1 MMSTKAPRS
10 RLAGFLGRLCRAEQ
24 GLSVVEFALILPL
37 FLSAGM
43 MGVEVAQMSLINM
56 RVSDIASAVADNASR
71 MGQTDNSA
79 ITPTVSEAQIDSV
92 LRGAEL
98 EGASFRLVPNGRVIL
113 SSLEV
118 DPATGRQFIR
128 WQRCRGSMAVT
139 SRFGPAGYG
148 LTGTAI
154 TGLGRT
160 GAVVSASPDQA
171 VMVAEVVYRYRPLL
185 IGMFFN
191 EMTFRQEAYFL
202 VRDDRNLTG
211 GGGTGVT
218 GTAMNRCS

>member
-1 MMSTKAPRS
+1 MAKSGPLRCVA
-10 RLAGFLGRLCRAEQ
+10 RLFARLRLCVQ

-56 RVSDIASAVADNASR
+56 RVSDIAMAVADNASR

-79 ITPTVSEAQIDSV
+79 ITPTISESDIESV
-92 LRGAEL
+92 MRGAEL
-98 EGASFRLVPNGRVIL
+98 EGTSFRLIPNGRVIL
-113 SSLEV
+113 SSLEL

-128 WQRCRGSMAVT
+128 WQRCKGRMAVT

-154 TGLGRT
+154 PGLGRS
-160 GAVVSASPDQA
+160 GAIIAAETNQA
-171 VMVAEVVYRYRPLL
+171 IMVAEVIYRYRPLL
-185 IGMFFN
+185 VGMFFS

-202 VRDDRNLTG
+202 VRDEPSH
-211 GGGTGVT
+211 
-218 GTAMNRCS
+218 A